1 MKEEVK
7 ALFDGICTIAFQFP
21 DGSVVTSHVT
31 TNPEILEDLGLQ
43 DLDGLVDLDERK
55 IIPDYMFDYVAG
67 IATDEDITLSS
78 IQELFNQG
86 GKVSW

>member
-31 TNPEILEDLGLQ
+31 TNPEILEDRGLQ
-43 DLDGLVDLDERK
+43 DLDERK